1 MRVTMKSRARQRGL
15 ALVELGISIFLLI
28 AIAFGITEFGRAIY
42 QYNTLAKAVRDATRF
57 LSTRDPTDAAAKA
70 QARCLAVYGTA
81 STALTCATVGDPSPV
96 PLAPGLTLAMVS
108 ICDAL
113 ACPADHA
120 AQGSAPVM
128 HLVTVSIGGPN
139 ATPYTFVSIFSFV
152 APDIQ
157 FGPISV
163 TMKQVL

>member
-1 MRVTMKSRARQRGL
+1 MQSRHRQQGL

-28 AIAFGITEFGRAIY
+28 TIAFGITECGRAIY
-42 QYNTLAKAVRDATRF
+42 EYNTLAKAVRDATRF
-57 LSTRDPTDAAAKA
+57 LSTRDPLDSDAKV
-70 QARCLAVYGTA
+70 QARCLAVYGRA
-81 STALTCATVGDPSPV
+81 STALTCATGDDPSPV

-120 AQGSAPVM
+120 AQGTAPVVN
-128 HLVTVSIGGPN
+128 LVTVSIGGPN
-139 ATPYTFVSIFSFV
+139 ATRYTFVSMFSF
-152 APDIQ
+152 ALPDIL
-157 FGPISV
+157 FGPISA

>member
-1 MRVTMKSRARQRGL
+1 MKSRARQRGL
-15 ALVELGISIFLLI
+15 ALLELGISISILI
-28 AIAFGITEFGRAIY
+28 TIAFGITEFGRAIY

-57 LSTRDPTDAAAKA
+57 LSTRDATDTAAKN
-70 QARCLAVYGTA
+70 QARCLAVYGKAT
-81 STALTCATVGDPSPV
+81 LTCATDTPAPV

-120 AQGSAPVM
+120 AQGTAPVIN
-128 HLVTVSIGGPN
+128 LVTVEIGGPN
-139 ATPYTFVSIFSFV
+139 ATPYTFNSIFSFV
-152 APDIQ
+152 VPDIQ
-157 FGPISV
+157 FGPIRA

>member
-1 MRVTMKSRARQRGL
+1 MKSRARQHGL
-15 ALVELGISIFLLI
+15 ALVELGISIFILI
-28 AIAFGITEFGRAIY
+28 TIAFGIMEFGRAIY

-57 LSTRDPTDAAAKA
+57 LSTRDPLDTDAKV
-70 QARCLAVYGTA
+70 QARCLAVYGRA
-81 STALTCATVGDPSPV
+81 SSTLTCATVDDPSPV

-120 AQGSAPVM
+120 AQGSAPVVN
-128 HLVTVSIGGPN
+128 LVTVSIGGPN
-139 ATPYTFVSIFSFV
+139 ATPYTFNSIGSFV
-152 APDIQ
+152 LPNIQ
-157 FGPISV
+157 FGPISA